1 MRRLCG
7 NTCFKM
13 IIKALAD
20 SMEKI
25 NTHNVIVTFGKHKGE
40 LWTRVPKN
48 YLTWLVNEK
57 DQKFPGTDINKQYA
71 QAELERRGTKV
82 SHQIELSAHA
92 IDRASQVTNE
102 WRSEGVYTWL
112 ERMATEALE
121 TSDDDEVFYKGYKF
135 AFKKG
140 EYYPSLLTI
149 IKK

>member
-1 MRRLCG
+1 M

-13 IIKALAD
+13 ITNLSAD
-20 SMEKI
+20 SMESI
-25 NTHNVIVTFGKHKGE
+25 NTHNVVVDFGKHKGE
-40 LWTRVPKN
+40 PWTRVPKA

-57 DQKFPGTDINKQYA
+57 ASLCPGAETHKQYA

-82 SHQIELSAHA
+82 SHKIELSAHA
-92 IDRASQVTNE
+92 IDRASQITNE
-102 WRSEGVYTWL
+102 WKAEGVYTWL

-121 TSDDDEVFYKGYKF
+121 TSDNEEVFYKGYKF